1 MTLSVLLFGFFYC
14 LPLLVSLVVGWIMVI
29 SFWRE
34 CGELSVANVIG
45 VVVWFVTSWVPV
57 LNFMSALYLLYQSD
71 QKFKWASRTV
81 IKSRDRQH
89 EETARALR
97 GDR

>member
-1 MTLSVLLFGFFYC
+1 MLEVLLFGFFYC
-14 LPLLVSLVVGWIMVI
+14 LPLLVSLVVGWIMVN

-34 CGELSVANVIG
+34 RGALSVANVIG
-45 VVVWFVTSWVPV
+45 VVVWIVVSCTPLINIIST
-57 LNFMSALYLLYQSD
+57 LLLLYESD
-71 QKFKWASRTV
+71 QKFDWSSRTV
-81 IKSRDRQH
+81 IKSRDRKH